1 MFNVEELIKYLI
13 ERRIE
18 RLGIDALY
26 ADEVELGKIMAVQ
39 ESLEDIITDVVEPV
53 EDLSIEV
60 EDEPFFDHFGRQIVT
75 DLPPIE
81 TATGRDM
88 AEFLRERHIPFE

>member
-1 MFNVEELIKYLI
+1 MFNVGELIKYLI

-26 ADEVELGKIMAVQ
+26 ADEMELAKIMAIQ
-39 ESLEDIITDVVEPV
+39 EALEDIIADVVEPV

-60 EDEPFFDHFGRQIVT
+60 EDEPFFDNFGRQIVT
-75 DLPPIE
+75 DLPHIT

-88 AEFLRERHIPFE
+88 AEFFRERRIPFE

>member
-1 MFNVEELIKYLI
+1 MFNVGELIKYLI

-39 ESLEDIITDVVEPV
+39 EALEDIIADVVEPV

-75 DLPPIE
+75 DLPHIT

-88 AEFLRERHIPFE
+88 AEFFRERRIPFE

>member
-1 MFNVEELIKYLI
+1 MFNIGELIKYLI

-26 ADEVELGKIMAVQ
+26 ADEVELAKIMTIQ
-39 ESLEDIITDVVEPV
+39 EALEELITDVVEPV
-53 EDLSIEV
+53 EDLSLEV
-60 EDEPFFDHFGRQIVT
+60 EDEPFLDHFGSQFVT
-75 DLPPIE
+75 DLPHIT

-88 AEFLRERHIPFE
+88 AEFFCERRIPFK

>member
-1 MFNVEELIKYLI
+1 MFNVGELIKYLI

-39 ESLEDIITDVVEPV
+39 EALEDIITDVVEPV
-53 EDLSIEV
+53 EDLRLEF
-60 EDEPFFDHFGRQIVT
+60 EDDPTYDHFGQQIVT
-75 DLPPIE
+75 DLPHIT

-88 AEFLRERHIPFE
+88 AEFFRVRRIPFE

>member
-1 MFNVEELIKYLI
+1 MFNAGELIKYLI

-18 RLGIDALY
+18 RLGVDALY

-39 ESLEDIITDVVEPV
+39 EALEDIITDVVEPV
-53 EDLSIEV
+53 EDLSLEL
-60 EDEPFFDHFGRQIVT
+60 EDDPMYDHFGQQVVT
-75 DLPPIE
+75 DLPHIT

-88 AEFLRERHIPFE
+88 AEFFRERRIPFE

>member
-1 MFNVEELIKYLI
+1 MFNVGELIKYLI

-39 ESLEDIITDVVEPV
+39 EALEDIIADVVEPV

-75 DLPPIE
+75 DLPHIT

-88 AEFLRERHIPFE
+88 AEFFRERHIPFD

>member
-1 MFNVEELIKYLI
+1 MFNVGELIKYLI

-26 ADEVELGKIMAVQ
+26 ADEMELAKIMAVQ
-39 ESLEDIITDVVEPV
+39 EALEDIITDVVEPV
-53 EDLSIEV
+53 EDLSIE
-60 EDEPFFDHFGRQIVT
+60 EEYDPIFIPYGQHIVT

-88 AEFLRERHIPFE
+88 AEFFRERHIPFE

>member
-1 MFNVEELIKYLI
+1 MFNVGELIKYLI

-26 ADEVELGKIMAVQ
+26 ADEVELRRIEAVRQ
-39 ESLEDIITDVVEPV
+39 ELEDVIADVVEPI
-53 EDLSIEV
+53 EDLSIEL

-75 DLPPIE
+75 DLPHIT

-88 AEFLRERHIPFE
+88 AEFFRDRRIPFE

>member
-1 MFNVEELIKYLI
+1 MFNAGELIKYLI

-26 ADEVELGKIMAVQ
+26 ADEGELAKIIAVQ
-39 ESLEDIITDVVEPV
+39 EALEDIITDVVEPV
-53 EDLSIEV
+53 EDLSSV
-60 EDEPFFDHFGRQIVT
+60 EEYDPIFSPYGQQIVI

-81 TATGRDM
+81 TATGRDI
-88 AEFLRERHIPFE
+88 AEFFRDRRIPFE

>member
-1 MFNVEELIKYLI
+1 MFNVGELIKYLI

-26 ADEVELGKIMAVQ
+26 ADEIELAKITAVQ
-39 ESLEDIITDVVEPV
+39 EALEDTITDVVEPV
-53 EDLSIEV
+53 EDLSLEV

-75 DLPPIE
+75 DLPHIT

-88 AEFLRERHIPFE
+88 AEFFRERRIPFE

>member
-1 MFNVEELIKYLI
+1 MFNVGELIKYLI

-39 ESLEDIITDVVEPV
+39 EALEDIITDVVEPV
-53 EDLSIEV
+53 EDLSLEF

-75 DLPPIE
+75 DLPHIT

-88 AEFLRERHIPFE
+88 AEFFRVRRIPFE

>member
-1 MFNVEELIKYLI
+1 MFNVGELIKYLI

-26 ADEVELGKIMAVQ
+26 ADEVELAKIMAIQ
-39 ESLEDIITDVVEPV
+39 EAFEDIITDVVEPV

-75 DLPPIE
+75 DLPHIT

-88 AEFLRERHIPFE
+88 AEFFRERRIPFE

>member
-1 MFNVEELIKYLI
+1 MFNVGELIKYLI

-26 ADEVELGKIMAVQ
+26 ADEVELRRIEAVRQ
-39 ESLEDIITDVVEPV
+39 ELEDVIADVVEPV

-75 DLPPIE
+75 DLPHIT

-88 AEFLRERHIPFE
+88 AEFFRERRIPFE

>member
-1 MFNVEELIKYLI
+1 MFNVGELIKYLI

-18 RLGIDALY
+18 RLGVDALY
-26 ADEVELGKIMAVQ
+26 ADEVELGKIIAVQ
-39 ESLEDIITDVVEPV
+39 EALEDIITDVVEPV

-60 EDEPFFDHFGRQIVT
+60 EDEPFFDHFGQQIVT

-88 AEFLRERHIPFE
+88 AEFFRERRIPFE

>member
-1 MFNVEELIKYLI
+1 MFNVGELIKYLI

-26 ADEVELGKIMAVQ
+26 ADEVELGKITAIQ
-39 ESLEDIITDVVEPV
+39 EALEDIITDVVEPV
-53 EDLSIEV
+53 EDLSIVV
-60 EDEPFFDHFGRQIVT
+60 EDEPFFDHFGQQIVT
-75 DLPPIE
+75 DLPHIT

-88 AEFLRERHIPFE
+88 AEFFRERRIPFE

>member
-1 MFNVEELIKYLI
+1 MFDELELVKYLI

-26 ADEVELGKIMAVQ
+26 ADEVELRRIEAARQ
-39 ESLEDIITDVVEPV
+39 ELEDVVTDVVESVQELNYEEETTIYTPFG
-53 EDLSIEV
+53 
-60 EDEPFFDHFGRQIVT
+60 EPMMSN
-75 DLPPIE
+75 LPHIT

-88 AEFLRERHIPFE
+88 AEFFRERRIPFE

>member
-1 MFNVEELIKYLI
+1 MFNVGELIKYLI

-39 ESLEDIITDVVEPV
+39 EALEDIITDVVEPV
-53 EDLSIEV
+53 EDLRLEF
-60 EDEPFFDHFGRQIVT
+60 EDDPTYDHFGQQIVT
-75 DLPPIE
+75 DLPHIT

-88 AEFLRERHIPFE
+88 AEFFRGHHIPFN

>member
-1 MFNVEELIKYLI
+1 MFNVGELIKYLI

-26 ADEVELGKIMAVQ
+26 ADEVELGKIMAAQ
-39 ESLEDIITDVVEPV
+39 EALEDIITDVVEPV
-53 EDLSIEV
+53 EDLSIEL
-60 EDEPFFDHFGRQIVT
+60 EDDPNYDHFGRQIVT
-75 DLPPIE
+75 DLPHIT

-88 AEFLRERHIPFE
+88 AEFFRERRIPFE

>member
-1 MFNVEELIKYLI
+1 MFNVGELIKYLI

-26 ADEVELGKIMAVQ
+26 ADEVELAKIMAVQ
-39 ESLEDIITDVVEPV
+39 EALEDIIADVVEPV

-60 EDEPFFDHFGRQIVT
+60 EDEPFFDHVGQQIVT

-88 AEFLRERHIPFE
+88 AEFFRERHIPFE

>member
-1 MFNVEELIKYLI
+1 MFNVGELIKYLI

-39 ESLEDIITDVVEPV
+39 EALEDIITDVVEPV

-60 EDEPFFDHFGRQIVT
+60 EDEPFFDHFGRKIVT
-75 DLPPIE
+75 DLPHIT

-88 AEFLRERHIPFE
+88 AEFFRERRIPFE

>member
-39 ESLEDIITDVVEPV
+39 EALEDIIADVVEPV

-75 DLPPIE
+75 DLPHIT

-88 AEFLRERHIPFE
+88 AEFFRERHIPFD

>member
-1 MFNVEELIKYLI
+1 MFDVGELIKYLI

-18 RLGIDALY
+18 RLGVDALY
-26 ADEVELGKIMAVQ
+26 ADEVELGKIIAVQ

-53 EDLSIEV
+53 EDLSIGF
-60 EDEPFFDHFGRQIVT
+60 EDDPSYDQFGQQVVF
-75 DLPPIE
+75 DLPHIT

-88 AEFLRERHIPFE
+88 AEFFRERHIPFE